1 MILTIA
7 IVVLVLASCCI
18 NRESQGGKCSHSHYS
33 RHFRGKFRQ
42 RKRGFHRFLGGEN
55 VEMKADFTS
64 SDVHKQFGISFRT
77 PRFPNP
83 NITERVKVWVQL
95 YKPTDQVRSYR

>member
-1 MILTIA
+1 
-7 IVVLVLASCCI
+7 
-18 NRESQGGKCSHSHYS
+18 
-33 RHFRGKFRQ
+33 
-42 RKRGFHRFLGGEN
+42 
-55 VEMKADFTS
+55 MKADFTS